1 MNRFLA
7 FSHGPSLLLFLT
19 IALPLRAAISFQ
31 AVAVTGQPA
40 PGFGGNATF
49 SEFSCISLADDGRFA
64 FTAQAT
70 GTGITITNR
79 QGIWA
84 GLPGALNLIA
94 RTGTLTPDAGPEVT
108 FYYFAGINMDNCQ
121 YLGFIADLRGPG
133 FEPDASG
140 SLWVAAANPSQ
151 VAEPLHLVVPDTN
164 NASGAVI
171 KAKSYSAGC
180 N

>member
-7 FSHGPSLLLFLT
+7 FSHGPSLVLSLT

-49 SEFSCISLADDGRFA
+49 SEFSCISLADDGRLA

-70 GTGITITNR
+70 GTGITTTNR

-108 FYYFAGINMDNCQ
+108 FDYFAGINMDNCE

-133 FEPDASG
+133 FEPGRFRQYLGRGRPIHLKWPSRSIWL
-140 SLWVAAANPSQ
+140 SLTQTTP
-151 VAEPLHLVVPDTN
+151 AER
-164 NASGAVI
+164 S
-171 KAKSYSAGC
+171 
-180 N
+180 